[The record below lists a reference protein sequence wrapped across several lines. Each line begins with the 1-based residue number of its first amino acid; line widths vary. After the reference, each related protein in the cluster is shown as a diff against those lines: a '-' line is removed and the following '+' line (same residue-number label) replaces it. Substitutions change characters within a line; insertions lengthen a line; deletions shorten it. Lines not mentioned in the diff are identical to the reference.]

1 MFKKTKEKLN
11 SLLGRKKKTVTTQE
25 NVIAEPIDKQSR
37 DKQSRDKQSRDKQS
51 GAQQSRVKTDAPDAV
66 EAKAGKPKT
75 RKPRTRRAKAEGAKA
90 DSTKAG
96 SAKAGGSGKDRSK
109 KDESRKQDSRKG
121 GSRKER
127 ARKGEVKTGEGNPA
141 GKRAQKIKDPD
152 AKLEA
157 KRYENP
163 VASRTLILKTITD
176 NGMMTES
183 AVFEELAVRPDQEEG
198 VSRRLGAMVRD
209 GQLIQ
214 NRRGGYLPVD
224 EKHFIRGHVIAHAEG
239 YGFLV
244 PDEGGDDLFL
254 SAKQMRGVLHG
265 DRAIVTVSGID
276 RRGRREG
283 SVISVIERANTTLIG
298 RLFDDDGIIYIV
310 PDNKRI
316 TENILIP
323 ADKVG
328 QAIAGQIVKVEIIHQ
343 PTKKRQAVAKVVD
356 IIGEHMGPGMEIEM
370 AIHNHGI
377 PHEFSDEASKAA
389 AQLGEEVRDKDKQGR
404 LDLRGLSLVTID
416 GEDARDFDD
425 AVHCEPRDNGWKLTV
440 AIADVAHYVDIG
452 SPLDEAAY
460 ERATS
465 VYFPGRVVP
474 MLPEELSNGLCSI
487 NPDVDRL
494 CMVCEMMINREG
506 EIESYDFKEAVMRSH
521 ARLTYNQVAQALE
534 DEAARE
540 KIAHVYPHIA
550 NLYAMYQSL
559 DKARRGRG
567 TIEFDT
573 TETVIEFTDDQR
585 IKSIRPSV
593 RNEAHKIIEE
603 CMISANVCAAKYIAK
618 NKLPCLYR
626 VHEDPTNEKIEDLRG
641 TLSDLNLKLGS
652 ASKKI
657 ESSDFAQLSEDI
669 KGRDDYHMIQTLML
683 RSMKQAIYKAENSGH
698 FGLAL
703 THYTHF
709 TSPIR
714 RYPDLLV
721 HRALKHIVRKQKK
734 ADYLYSQDRMM
745 QIGEHCS
752 TNERRANEAT
762 RDAEFALKCEYMLD
776 KVGQDFDAHV
786 SGVVSFGLF
795 VELDEYYVE
804 GLIHITTLPKDYYV
818 FDPKTHLLT
827 GENRGIQFGLND
839 KVRIRV
845 ARVDMD
851 DRKIDFEL
859 ISEH

>member
-1 MFKKTKEKLN
+1 MFKKTKEKIN
-11 SLLGRKKKTVTTQE
+11 SLLGRKKKTDTTQE
-25 NVIAEPIDKQSR
+25 TVITEPIANQSR
-37 DKQSRDKQSRDKQS
+37 AKQNRAK
-51 GAQQSRVKTDAPDAV
+51 ADAPKSA
-66 EAKAGKPKT
+66 EAEAGKSKT
-75 RKPRTRRAKAEGAKA
+75 RKPRTRRAKA
-90 DSTKAG
+90 DS
-96 SAKAGGSGKDRSK
+96 SKAGGSGK
-109 KDESRKQDSRKG
+109 EGSRKE

-127 ARKGEVKTGEGNPA
+127 AGKDKAGKDSSRKGETRAGKGKPA
-141 GKRAQKIKDPD
+141 GKRAQKIKDPE
-152 AKLEA
+152 ATLEA

-183 AVFEELAVRPDQEEG
+183 SVFETLHVRPDQEEG
-198 VSRRLGAMVRD
+198 VSRRLAAMVRD

-298 RLFDDDGIIYIV
+298 RLFNDDGVVYIV

-328 QAIAGQIVKVEIIHQ
+328 TATAGQIVKVEIIHQ
-343 PTKKRQAVAKVVD
+343 PTKNRQAVAKVVD
-356 IIGEHMGPGMEIEM
+356 VIGEHMAPGMEIEM

-377 PHEFSDEASKAA
+377 PYEFPVEVSKAA
-389 AQLGEEVRDKDKQGR
+389 AQLGEEVKDKDKQGR
-404 LDLRGLSLVTID
+404 LDLRGVALVTID
-416 GEDARDFDD
+416 GEDAKDFDD
-425 AVHCEPRDNGWKLTV
+425 AVHCEPRDMSKGGWKLTV

-452 SPLDEAAY
+452 SALDESAY
-460 ERATS
+460 DRATS

-474 MLPEELSNGLCSI
+474 MLPEEISNGLCSI

-494 CMVCEMMINREG
+494 CMVCEMIINRDG

-521 ARLTYNQVAQALE
+521 ARLTYTQVAQALE
-534 DEAARE
+534 DEMARE
-540 KIAHVYPHIA
+540 KIAHIYPHIA
-550 NLYAMYQSL
+550 NLYEMYQCL

-573 TETVIEFTDDQR
+573 TETVIEFTHDKR

-603 CMISANVCAAKYIAK
+603 CMISANVCAAKFIAK

-652 ASKKI
+652 PSRKI
-657 ESSDFAQLSEDI
+657 ESRDFALLSEEI

-703 THYTHF
+703 THYAHF

-721 HRALKHIVRKQKK
+721 HRALKHIVRKHKK
-734 ADYLYSQDRMM
+734 ADYLYTQDRMM

-752 TNERRANEAT
+752 NNERRANEAT

-776 KVGQDFDAHV
+776 KIGQDFDAHV